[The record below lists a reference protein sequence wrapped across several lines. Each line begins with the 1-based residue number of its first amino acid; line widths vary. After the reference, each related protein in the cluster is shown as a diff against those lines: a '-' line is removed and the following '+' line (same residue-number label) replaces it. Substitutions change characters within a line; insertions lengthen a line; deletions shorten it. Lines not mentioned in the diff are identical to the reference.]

1 MYYLIVLEVSSLKVL
16 TKITVSTGL
25 CSHKDSR
32 KESFSLTSAASRD
45 TYFDSWSSSPII
57 KASHTKPVL
66 LLMLPPIWFCLPLPL
81 LPLLKT
87 LVITLGSSG

>member
-16 TKITVSTGL
+16 TKIKVSTGL
-25 CSHKDSR
+25 CSCKDSR
-32 KESFSLTSAASRD
+32 KESFSLTSAASRG

-57 KASHTKPVL
+57 KASHTKPV

-87 LVITLGSSG
+87 LVITLGSSA